1 MKTTIKKLK
10 QAVDDYLLWMISA
23 RYADATIKNYEQ
35 ILNHFVDFI
44 ACHKIGWDQI
54 FSSANLHGFDQST
67 KTQLAAVRGL
77 CRYLVKQKRIVAP
90 IEKEK
95 YLLPNVYGQYL
106 NYYATTRQA
115 GNSRIKSIR
124 RVLAA
129 FDGYLENTKIK
140 LAVLTIEQIDAFFA
154 EFSCGFSPA
163 TCKVYRSIVRGFLSY
178 LFHQC
183 HTLKRDLAPLV
194 VGAPIF
200 ARAKPP
206 TFLRA
211 DELKRLFDNID
222 LSSQSGLRTYAML
235 QLAYTLGLRPIEIC
249 QITLDNISFL
259 LIFFLVGSLTALI
272 TIFIYGIFHET
283 TNKDPW
289 IIIGSLIQFQ
299 ANKIILY
306 ISCFGLGVYAFSN
319 EWLKNGKTPGNY
331 IFWTILSIGLMYFQ
345 GKTIISLINNFSIG
359 LAIGYV
365 LMRTFSVFTILLAL
379 ISYGIKH
386 WNRPSKFSRQLAAN
400 SYNIYLLHMLFVIVV
415 QLLLLKWFG
424 IPIFIKFA
432 IVTLSTILLNYL
444 ISQYAIRPFPKL
456 SVAGMITLF
465 VLLATVLNPTAI

>member
-1 MKTTIKKLK
+1 LTAKGDDMKTTIKKLK
-10 QAVDDYLLWMISA
+10 QAVDDYLLWMISS

-44 ACHKIGWDQI
+44 ACHKIGWNQI
-54 FSSANLHGFDQST
+54 FSSENLHCFDQST

-95 YLLPNVYGQYL
+95 YLLPNVYEQYL
-106 NYYATTRQA
+106 NYYATTRQT
-115 GNSRIKSIR
+115 GNRRIKSIR

-140 LAVLTIEQIDAFFA
+140 LAALTIEHIDAFFA
-154 EFSCGFSPA
+154 DFNGNFSQS

-178 LFHQC
+178 LFHQR

-249 QITLDNISFL
+249 QITLDNISFRKAELNINWRKCHNPLKLPVAEVTIKAIAAYIIGVRPQSALRTLFLSLHPPYGPITPTTVHYYFKTTMHQINPAASVYWLRHTYAQNLLEAGVSLFEIKELMGHDSIESTRKYL
-259 LIFFLVGSLTALI
+259 LIHI
-272 TIFIYGIFHET
+272 
-283 TNKDPW
+283 K
-289 IIIGSLIQFQ
+289 
-299 ANKIILY
+299 
-306 ISCFGLGVYAFSN
+306 
-319 EWLKNGKTPGNY
+319 
-331 IFWTILSIGLMYFQ
+331 
-345 GKTIISLINNFSIG
+345 
-359 LAIGYV
+359 
-365 LMRTFSVFTILLAL
+365 LMREV
-379 ISYGIKH
+379 
-386 WNRPSKFSRQLAAN
+386 
-400 SYNIYLLHMLFVIVV
+400 LFDE
-415 QLLLLKWFG
+415 
-424 IPIFIKFA
+424 
-432 IVTLSTILLNYL
+432 
-444 ISQYAIRPFPKL
+444 
-456 SVAGMITLF
+456 
-465 VLLATVLNPTAI
+465 

>member
-1 MKTTIKKLK
+1 MKTTTKKLK
-10 QAVDDYLLWMISA
+10 QAVDNYLLWMISA

-44 ACHKIGWDQI
+44 ACHQIGWDQI
-54 FSSANLHGFDQST
+54 FSSANLHCFDQGT

-95 YLLPNVYGQYL
+95 YLLPNVYEQYL

-115 GNSRIKSIR
+115 ANRRIKSIR

-140 LAVLTIEQIDAFFA
+140 LAALTIEHIDAFFA
-154 EFSCGFSPA
+154 DFNANFSQS

-178 LFHQC
+178 LFHQRQI
-183 HTLKRDLAPLV
+183 LKRDLAPLV

-249 QITLDNISFL
+249 QITLDNISFRKAELSINWRKCHNPLKLPLAEVTIKAIAAYIIGVRPQSARRTLFLSLHPPYGPITPTTVHYYFKTTMHKINPAASVYWLRHTYAQNLLEAGVSLFEIKELMGHDSIESTRKYL
-259 LIFFLVGSLTALI
+259 LIHI
-272 TIFIYGIFHET
+272 
-283 TNKDPW
+283 K
-289 IIIGSLIQFQ
+289 
-299 ANKIILY
+299 
-306 ISCFGLGVYAFSN
+306 
-319 EWLKNGKTPGNY
+319 
-331 IFWTILSIGLMYFQ
+331 
-345 GKTIISLINNFSIG
+345 
-359 LAIGYV
+359 
-365 LMRTFSVFTILLAL
+365 LMREV
-379 ISYGIKH
+379 
-386 WNRPSKFSRQLAAN
+386 
-400 SYNIYLLHMLFVIVV
+400 LFDE
-415 QLLLLKWFG
+415 
-424 IPIFIKFA
+424 
-432 IVTLSTILLNYL
+432 
-444 ISQYAIRPFPKL
+444 
-456 SVAGMITLF
+456 
-465 VLLATVLNPTAI
+465 